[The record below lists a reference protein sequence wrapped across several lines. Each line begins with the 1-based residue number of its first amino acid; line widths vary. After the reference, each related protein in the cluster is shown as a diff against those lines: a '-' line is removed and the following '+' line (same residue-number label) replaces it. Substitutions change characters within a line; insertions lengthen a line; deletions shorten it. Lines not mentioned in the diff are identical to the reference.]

1 MGQLLPQLE
10 VEVMKLDAFHEMPGG
25 LRLET
30 CETGVTQGGVRF
42 PVTFLNVFEEPLGE
56 AQNFFLDILI

>member
-1 MGQLLPQLE
+1 
-10 VEVMKLDAFHEMPGG
+10 MKLHAFHKMSGG

-42 PVTFLNVFEEPLGE
+42 PIAFLNIFQELLGQ
-56 AQNFFLDILI
+56 AQNFFLDILM